1 MNVAGFYS
9 PVIVD
14 LAGLRASSQQMPAL
28 LGHDPSQIV
37 GQTDAVKIGADGVD
51 FSGIVTGDNAHA
63 QEVVSQAKNGFR
75 WQASIGASVDRREF
89 LDAGKRATVNGREV
103 AGPMVIAREATIFE
117 ISFVPIG
124 ADSQTSASVAAST
137 NLGQSHKG
145 TTMNFEQW
153 LEAEGWNAADLSDT
167 QKAKLRLAFD
177 AEQADDKAA
186 GKSGETVTFKA
197 SSQARTLDQ
206 IVADQ
211 RREDER
217 VTKITQI
224 TAEAIRDYPGRLD
237 QFEKLAKTAIEA
249 GSTVLEYEVTVLRE
263 SRRLPSISVRAGAK
277 EAPKAIEVAL
287 CRAGGLRDVDTM
299 FDEQTLEAADK
310 SFRHGIGLRE
320 LLLMGARERGYR
332 SESRHDVRGL
342 LEAAFIRAD
351 GFSTISVPGILSNVA
366 NKFLVQSFNAV
377 ESAWRQIASFRS
389 VSDFKAIT
397 SYSLTGA
404 GQYEKVSP
412 GGSIKHGTLGEV
424 SYTNQ
429 ADTYGKIL
437 SITRKDIINDDL
449 GAFTQIPMRL
459 GRGGALA
466 INDLFWTVFLAGI
479 GSSFWASGKNNVS
492 TGAGSALSSAGLNTA
507 LQKFRKQTDPDSK
520 PLGVTPKFLL
530 VPAELEITA
539 DELMTSTAV
548 NTGGSSTTDKVPN
561 RNVWTSKFTPVMSTY
576 LSNSSYTGYSTT
588 AWWLL
593 ADPMDLS
600 TIEVAFLN
608 GREMP
613 VIETAEAE
621 FDTLGIAVRAYH
633 DFGAALQEYRASVR
647 SAGS

>member
-177 AEQADDKAA
+177 AEQAGDKAA

-217 VTKITQI
+217 VAKITQI
-224 TAEAIRDYPGRLD
+224 AAEAIHDHPGRLD
-237 QFEKLAKTAIEA
+237 EFERLAKTAIEA
-249 GSTVLEYEVTVLRE
+249 KSPVDKFELSLLRLA
-263 SRRLPSISVRAGAK
+263 RQLPAISVTIGGK
-277 EAPKAIEVAL
+277 NAPKVIELAL
-287 CRAGGLRDVDTM
+287 CRAGGLRDVEKT
-299 FDEQTLEAADK
+299 FDEQTLEAADRQ
-310 SFRHGIGLRE
+310 FRHGIGLRE

-332 SESRHDVRGL
+332 SESRQDVRGL

-366 NKFLVQSFNAV
+366 NKFLVESFNAV

-466 INDLFWTVFLAGI
+466 INDLFWTVFLAGV

-520 PLGVTPKFLL
+520 PLGVTPKYLL